1 MIVAFDQYQRYKHV
15 QEMIELIREDKSY
28 KILEVGANEH
38 KNLEKFLPND
48 SITYLDIEVPESLQ
62 NDPQYI
68 QADATN
74 MPQVPSES
82 FEFVVAL
89 DVFEHIPK
97 EARQNFLKEL
107 HRVAKQ
113 GVIISAPYNSSQ
125 VINAE
130 MRANEYYKQLYGRGF
145 RWLEEHREN
154 DLPDIEQT
162 TKFFKNNGINYLQ
175 FEHGSLSVWEKLID
189 LHFLFADKNEY
200 HQQRFFI
207 DQYYNE
213 NVYQYDYDKHNY
225 RVFFVSGEGNNIDLI
240 RSWINN
246 RIKNSKSQDA
256 LENLSQLN
264 WLEQQIKN
272 TYLTKKLSEI
282 TMQNQQVSA
291 LENTISQNQIELS
304 NTINNLQF
312 DINQLSLK
320 LQEDLNQISMTVKN
334 ELVEY
339 SKNLQIELYQTYKND
354 QGKTDEINNQNYEN
368 LLKEIQSIKNE
379 ISVSNNKLIEENLEI
394 KKEIELKED
403 HIRNIEALNK
413 AILSTKG
420 WKALEKFR
428 KMKLFLSRNKTAAIP
443 KVINKIK
450 NEGIK
455 STLQTIEQKI
465 SNELQEETYNEWFL
479 KRLPIESQIQEMRNQ
494 IEKFNKKPLISV
506 VMPTF
511 NTPSDLLSEAI
522 QSLKNQIYPHWE
534 LCICDDR
541 SPNEQV
547 WKELQQ
553 YANEDKRIKVIRS
566 SENLNIS
573 GATNLAI
580 SLATGEYVGFL
591 DHDDVLT
598 KDALFEVVKVINE
611 YDPDLI
617 YSDEDKLEMD
627 GTYSDPFFKP
637 NWSPDLLLSLNYIC
651 HFSVYKKEIGD
662 EIGWF
667 RNEFNGAQDYDFVLK
682 FTDRTN
688 RIYHIPKV
696 LYHWRKVPTSTSVNP
711 NSKPHAHIAGK
722 NVVEEFLI
730 NKYGDGATVDETDYL
745 YVYDPRYK
753 LPNDTKISIIIPTKD
768 HVELI
773 KDCVE
778 SIIKQS
784 SYENYEIII
793 LNNNSVEE
801 QTYLWFKEIQN
812 NEKVK
817 VIDAFF
823 DFNWSKL
830 NNFGIEH
837 ADGDV
842 FIFLNNDVKVITH
855 DWMERLAEK
864 ALRDNVGTV
873 GALLLYEDGTIQHA
887 GVIVG
892 MGGWA
897 DHVFKGMN
905 PVHYGTPYVSP
916 MVPRNVLASTGACLA
931 ISRKTIEEIG
941 NFNEEFII
949 CGSDVEISLRAFK
962 KGYVN
967 IYDPYVKLY
976 HYESKTRDSYIPE
989 EDFVLSEIHYSP
1001 YREKVDP
1008 YFNPNL
1014 RLDSPIPKRN

>member
-15 QEMIELIREDKSY
+15 QEIVDLIRENKIY

-68 QADATN
+68 KADATK

-82 FEFVVAL
+82 YDFVVAL

-97 EARQNFLKEL
+97 EIRENFLKEL

-113 GVIISAPYNSSQ
+113 GVIISAPYNSLE

-130 MRANEYYKQLYGRGF
+130 IRANEYYKQLYGNGF

-154 DLPDIEQT
+154 DLPDIDKT
-162 TKFFKNNGINYLQ
+162 ISFYKNHNINYLQ
-175 FEHGSLSVWEKLID
+175 FEHGSLSTWEKLID
-189 LHFLFADKNEY
+189 LHFQFADKNEY

-213 NVYQYDYDKHNY
+213 HLYQYDFGKHNY
-225 RVFFVSGEGNNIDLI
+225 RVFFVSTKGNEIDVI
-240 RSWINN
+240 EPWVNN
-246 RIKNSKSQDA
+246 RINNSKSKEA
-256 LENLSQLN
+256 LENVKHLD

-272 TYLTKKLSEI
+272 TFITKKILEI
-282 TMQNQQVSA
+282 TVQNNQV
-291 LENTISQNQIELS
+291 ISFGNKISRDQNE
-304 NTINNLQF
+304 F
-312 DINQLSLK
+312 
-320 LQEDLNQISMTVKN
+320 
-334 ELVEY
+334 
-339 SKNLQIELYQTYKND
+339 KND
-354 QGKTDEINNQNYEN
+354 IKLTNVTNNHAFEN
-368 LLKEIQSIKNE
+368 LLNEVQTIKNE
-379 ISVSNNKLIEENLEI
+379 IGILNKSNNRLVEENLEF
-394 KKEIELKED
+394 KKQIYFKED

-413 AILSTKG
+413 AIVSTKG
-420 WKALEKFR
+420 WRTLEKFR
-428 KMKLFLSRNKTAAIP
+428 KMKLFLRRNKTVAIS

-450 NEGIK
+450 NEGFK
-455 STLQTIEQKI
+455 STIQTIEQKL
-465 SNELQEETYNEWFL
+465 SNELQEETYNDWFL
-479 KRLPIESQIQEMRNQ
+479 KRRPTESQIQEMKNQ

-506 VMPTF
+506 VMPTY
-511 NTPSDLLSEAI
+511 NTPSDLLYEAI
-522 QSLKNQIYPHWE
+522 QSLKNQVYPNWE
-534 LCICDDR
+534 LCICDDY
-541 SPNEQV
+541 SPDEKV
-547 WKELQQ
+547 WEELQQ
-553 YANEDKRIKVIRS
+553 YANEDNRIKITRS
-566 SENLNIS
+566 TENLNIS
-573 GATNLAI
+573 GSTNLAI
-580 SLATGEYVGFL
+580 SLAKGEYVGFL

-598 KDALFEVVKVINE
+598 IDALFEVVQVINNF
-611 YDPDLI
+611 DPDLI

-637 NWSPDLLLSLNYIC
+637 DWSPDFLLSTNYIC
-651 HFSVYKKEIGD
+651 HFSVCRKNLGD
-662 EIGWF
+662 EIGWL
-667 RNEFNGAQDYDFVLK
+667 RGEFNGAQDYDFIL
-682 FTDRTN
+682 RLSNITN
-688 RIYHIPKV
+688 NIYHIPKI

-722 NVVEEFLI
+722 NAVGEFLY

-753 LPNDTKISIIIPTKD
+753 MSNDTKISIIIPTKD
-768 HVELI
+768 HVELL

-784 SYENYEIII
+784 SYENYEILI

-801 QTYLWFKEIQN
+801 KTYYWYREIQN
-812 NEKVK
+812 NKKVK

-842 FIFLNNDVKVITH
+842 FIFLNNDMKVITQ

-864 ALRDNVGTV
+864 TLRDNVGTV
-873 GALLLYEDGTIQHA
+873 GALLLYEDSTIQHA
-887 GVIVG
+887 GVVLG

-897 DHVFKGMN
+897 DHVFKGMKTI
-905 PVHYGTPYVSP
+905 HYGTPYVSQ

-931 ISRKTIEEIG
+931 ISRKTLEEIG
-941 NFNEEFII
+941 NFDEEFII

-967 IYDPYVKLY
+967 LYDPYAKLY

-989 EDFVLSEIHYSP
+989 IDFTLSEIHYSP
-1001 YREKVDP
+1001 YRENGDP
-1008 YFNPNL
+1008 YYNVNL
-1014 RLDSPIPKRN
+1014 RLDSPQPKII